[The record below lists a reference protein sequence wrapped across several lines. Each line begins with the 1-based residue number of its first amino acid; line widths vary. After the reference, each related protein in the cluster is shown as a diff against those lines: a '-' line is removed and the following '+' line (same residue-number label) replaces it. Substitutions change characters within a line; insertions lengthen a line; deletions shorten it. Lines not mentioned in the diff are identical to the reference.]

1 MWAFNPAADRWTRL
15 EGTVPTGFY
24 ISADIAPE
32 KRLLVLVTNTQTPGD
47 RTNCNVIFPVRTTY
61 SLRLDHL
68 DRGTPA
74 EVQHPP
80 MAKRAGEAGPPGKPP
95 AKIPENEWVL
105 LDHPGRAA
113 PARTWGSATFDSK
126 REQILYW
133 GGGHCGYEGSDT
145 DAYDV
150 ATHTWIAEPRTPSY
164 PERLWNHAVMLA
176 GVTFDGE
183 PWTDHGRRIYSY
195 DPVEDRMIM
204 VDPIRLTMGYEPE
217 WLKPY
222 PSRAGTAP
230 DSIVQTPSGYSK
242 YATLSYDLKAR
253 TWSVIGPAIVGLD
266 TLLTTPLGV
275 MGVPVNWRARLN
287 APGYQIPYDPRKVE
301 DNAVY
306 LLRGAKW
313 DRISGPGPSPQYLYE
328 MTSLAFD
335 TRRNQLIL
343 HGGGPR
349 RRELWTFDVKTGKW
363 DDRQPS
369 GEAPPCMREA
379 VYMPGADV
387 FLTYG
392 NGLWE
397 YSPSRNAWRK
407 TAVTDPPMGSG
418 QNRAMVYDA
427 KRDLILLV
435 LGGGGDGG
443 RASVFAL
450 KYRP

>member
-1 MWAFNPAADRWTRL
+1 
-15 EGTVPTGFY
+15 
-24 ISADIAPE
+24 
-32 KRLLVLVTNTQTPGD
+32 
-47 RTNCNVIFPVRTTY
+47 
-61 SLRLDHL
+61 
-68 DRGTPA
+68 
-74 EVQHPP
+74 
-80 MAKRAGEAGPPGKPP
+80 
-95 AKIPENEWVL
+95 
-105 LDHPGRAA
+105 
-113 PARTWGSATFDSK
+113 
-126 REQILYW
+126 
-133 GGGHCGYEGSDT
+133 
-145 DAYDV
+145 
-150 ATHTWIAEPRTPSY
+150 
-164 PERLWNHAVMLA
+164 
-176 GVTFDGE
+176 
-183 PWTDHGRRIYSY
+183 
-195 DPVEDRMIM
+195 
-204 VDPIRLTMGYEPE
+204 
-217 WLKPY
+217 
-222 PSRAGTAP
+222 
-230 DSIVQTPSGYSK
+230 
-242 YATLSYDLKAR
+242 
-253 TWSVIGPAIVGLD
+253 
-266 TLLTTPLGV
+266 LTTPLGV